1 MPLILPPRLPM
12 YARGHNQQDTFGLT
26 LAAQLRE
33 VCDPSFRLTSGANR
47 QIRQLGTPLTQ
58 FVNPRSEGRVI
69 VATRGAERVVSL
81 RGKHFSRFSRAI
93 HPQIGS
99 TNVSGMPGMTLYIGR
114 YLFIIHKQEVVL
126 ARVITMYSKA
136 GSNAGKHEYVL
147 DLPSI
152 GSPSY
157 IVVRLHSPFELFGVG
172 IFSDVACSSM
182 SSPTFLQIRPN
193 EVLLSLGGYLISRLS
208 R

>member
-1 MPLILPPRLPM
+1 
-12 YARGHNQQDTFGLT
+12 
-26 LAAQLRE
+26 
-33 VCDPSFRLTSGANR
+33 
-47 QIRQLGTPLTQ
+47 
-58 FVNPRSEGRVI
+58 
-69 VATRGAERVVSL
+69 
-81 RGKHFSRFSRAI
+81 
-93 HPQIGS
+93 
-99 TNVSGMPGMTLYIGR
+99 
-114 YLFIIHKQEVVL
+114 
-126 ARVITMYSKA
+126 MYSKA

-193 EVLLSLGGYLISRLS
+193 EVLHSLGGYPDIKVEPLASVGGNTTVHVNMVTLPPPLIELYSALRAREKQLAEAVVGARCHAS
-208 R
+208 SKSHKI